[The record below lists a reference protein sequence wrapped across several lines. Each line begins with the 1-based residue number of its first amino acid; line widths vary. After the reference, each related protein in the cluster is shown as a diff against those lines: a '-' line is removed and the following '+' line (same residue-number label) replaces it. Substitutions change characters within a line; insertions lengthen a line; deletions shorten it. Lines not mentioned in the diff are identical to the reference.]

1 MKKNI
6 LLLTTLMFLFITAC
20 SNLDDGGIPP
30 ENGVYMENPNSSGVI
45 SMLVSSEKGGSAF
58 VTPRLANITEEP
70 VKITIGVDQ
79 KILDEYNNL
88 NSLDI
93 EPILSED
100 FLFVTKDGKESRGE
114 AVITIEKGEYQGSLE
129 IRLDKV
135 DEEKYAL
142 SKRFAIP
149 VIIKDASKYNVLSS
163 PRWTIVRLDR
173 QIKTSVG
180 LMSGGNIQLK
190 PKTPFTTP
198 MTEWTFQMSVIYS
211 SLTRGNLT
219 TGYISDHG
227 GGEFYT
233 RIHQT
238 TGIQIKN
245 GRDGDDTWTQKP
257 LNAGEWLNITY
268 VFKNQSVTVY
278 VNGEFQKTFSTTPIY
293 LNNTDNSG
301 WVIGND
307 GYNNDYIRE
316 VRFWDRA
323 LTEAEIIDK
332 LYLPQDPE
340 TPGLLL
346 YMPVTKETEI
356 QELTGSWNVT
366 TAGTTSISYVDN
378 VVFPADRLVIE
389 E

>member
-6 LLLTTLMFLFITAC
+6 ILLSVFIFIFVTAC
-20 SNLDDGGIPP
+20 TTLDDGGNPP
-30 ENGVYMENPNSSGVI
+30 ENGVYMGNPNSSGVV
-45 SMLVSSEKGGSAF
+45 SMLVSSEKGGSAY
-58 VTPRLANITEEP
+58 VTPRLANITDEP
-70 VKITIGVDQ
+70 VDITIEVNQ

-88 NSLDI
+88 NSLDL
-93 EPILSED
+93 EPILPED
-100 FLFVTKDGKESRGE
+100 FLFITKDGKESRGE
-114 AVITIEKGEYQGSLE
+114 TVVTIEKGEFQGSVE

-135 DEEKYAL
+135 DEDKYPL

-149 VIIKDASKYNVLSS
+149 VSIKDASKYNVLSS
-163 PRWTIVRLDR
+163 PRWTLIRLNR

-180 LMSGGNIQLK
+180 VISGGNIQLK
-190 PKTPFTTP
+190 PKTPFATP
-198 MTEWTFQMSVIYS
+198 MTEWTFQMSAIYS
-211 SLTRGNLT
+211 NLTRGNLT

-233 RIHQT
+233 RISGSA
-238 TGIQIKN
+238 GIQIKN

-257 LNAGEWLNITY
+257 LNAGDWLNITY
-268 VFKNQSVTVY
+268 VFKDQSVTVY
-278 VNGEFQKTFSTTPIY
+278 VNGELQKTFPTTPIY
-293 LNNTDNSG
+293 LNNTAGSG
-301 WVIGND
+301 WTIGNE
-307 GYNNDYIRE
+307 GYNNDYLRE

-332 LYLPQDPE
+332 MYLPQDPE

-346 YMPVTKETEI
+346 YMPVTIDTEL
-356 QELTGSWNVT
+356 QELTGNWNVT
-366 TAGTTSISYVDN
+366 TAATTRVSYVDN